1 MHAITIAFTSLTPET
16 PQYVFGDR
24 VAVTDTCEPQCWVTG
39 RVVGLRIDEVYQPGW
54 WYTVQLDL
62 PNGFAEEYVQIDLVP
77 EGKIPVLQAQYFS
90 IRSPGSASGKSIS

>member
-1 MHAITIAFTSLTPET
+1 MNVTTIAFTSSTPEV

-24 VAVTDTCEPQCWVTG
+24 VAVTDTCEPQDWATG

-62 PNGFAEEYVQIDLVP
+62 PNGFAEEYIQTDLVP
-77 EGKIPVLQAQYFS
+77 EVQISALQEQWRLEA
-90 IRSPGSASGKSIS
+90 